1 MTQNVRQLSFRP
13 RARLITILGRDLIG
27 DQTIGLLELVKNAYD
42 ADASQVRVELLDLSD
57 PARATIIIQD
67 DGCGMSADDLETRW
81 LSPATDFKEREKE
94 ARRRTPRGRL
104 PIGEKGVGR
113 FAVHKLGRRLLL
125 VTRAAGGP
133 ELVLDIDWDSFDS
146 GDTYLDDLKLTVV
159 ERVPEVFTGT
169 NTGTRLCISRLRDP
183 WTENEVKKLQRAL
196 RRLQS
201 PHREWRDFS
210 ITLHCPD
217 FPQYENLDTSDILE
231 RAHYVFRGLVD
242 ETGILDYEYDCRLPG
257 VPPRTVTKDDCN
269 LVPMARTELAG
280 ETPQCGSF
288 YVNLYVWDR
297 TRDLLNAVGVS
308 REDLDAHC
316 GVSVF
321 RDGLR
326 VLPYG
331 EPGDDWLQL
340 DRERINDPAGR
351 IGNNQVIGY
360 VEVDQEQTVQLRD
373 KTNREGLIEN
383 AAFRDLRALVR
394 AAITVFTTHWRE
406 DRPRDNAGETTG
418 RSSRTRPVRLDTA
431 RTIAVAIA
439 ESASDAVPVRLPS
452 DVLPPEILKP
462 EVLKE
467 EETEAGTAHGGDTAR
482 DGGAT
487 APAAVSQRTA
497 ARILVNKL
505 DEAAQAVQEQARS
518 KEDEDAILL
527 HLAATGM
534 AAERVVHEFS
544 RQVTAALRAAEEL
557 RRLRGLQ
564 GQAAQAL
571 KTVETCLGTLRNEF
585 RVLAPY
591 EGPVKA
597 QRTTLV
603 DVRDAARLAV
613 ELNRHLIDRHG
624 IGVQILGEGF
634 TVRARPASVVQVL
647 DNLVNNA
654 CYWLGASGLQTPEI
668 RITLDSL
675 SRTVTVADNGP
686 GVPEH
691 ARDQLFQPFFT
702 LRNGGRGLGLYISR
716 ELLKQMNAT
725 ICLADPEP
733 VAASSAGQGRGACFV
748 ITFPA
753 VE

>member
-1 MTQNVRQLSFRP
+1 MTGKVRELAFRP
-13 RARLITILGRDLIG
+13 RARLITILGHDLIG
-27 DQTIGLLELVKNAYD
+27 DQTVGLLELVKNAYD
-42 ADASQVRVELLDLSD
+42 ADASHVRVELLDLFD
-57 PARATIIIQD
+57 HRKATIIVQD
-67 DGCGMSADDLETRW
+67 DGCGMTAEDLETRW
-81 LSPATDFKEREKE
+81 LSPAVDVKERAKKE
-94 ARRRTPRGRL
+94 RRRTPRGRL

-113 FAVHKLGRRLLL
+113 FAVHRLGCQLRL

-133 ELVLDIDWDSFDS
+133 ELVLGIDWDAFDS
-146 GDTYLDDLKLTVV
+146 GEAYLDDLKLTVV
-159 ERVPEVFTGT
+159 EREPEVFTGT
-169 NTGTRLCISRLRDP
+169 STGTLLHISRLRDP
-183 WTENEVKKLQRAL
+183 WTETEVKKLHRAL

-201 PHREWRDFS
+201 PHTEWRDFS

-217 FPQYENLDTSDILE
+217 FPQYENLDTSDILD

-242 ETGILDYEYDCRLPG
+242 EKGILDYEYVCRLPG
-257 VPPRTVTKDDCN
+257 VPSRTEEDDSED
-269 LVPMARTELAG
+269 LVPMARDELSG
-280 ETPQCGSF
+280 QTPQCGAF
-288 YVNLYVWDR
+288 YINLYVWDR

-308 REDLDAHC
+308 RGELDAHC

-340 DRERINDPAGR
+340 DRERINDPSGR

-360 VEVDQEQTVQLRD
+360 IEVNQEQTLQLRD

-406 DRPRDNAGETTG
+406 DRPRDSAGDPTG
-418 RSSRTRPVRLDTA
+418 KSARARPPQLDTA
-431 RTIAVAIA
+431 VTIATAI
-439 ESASDAVPVRLPS
+439 EQSAVETLPVS
-452 DVLPPEILKP
+452 LPPAVLGP
-462 EVLKE
+462 EEKKD
-467 EETEAGTAHGGDTAR
+467 AARAGDTAPR
-482 DGGAT
+482 SANT
-487 APAAVSQRTA
+487 APECVNQRTA
-497 ARILVNKL
+497 ARILVARL
-505 DEAAQAVQEQARS
+505 QEAAQALEEQARS
-518 KEDEDAILL
+518 VEEERSILL

-557 RRLRGLQ
+557 RTLHGLH

-571 KTVETCLGTLRNEF
+571 KTVEACLGTLRNEF

-591 EGPVKA
+591 EGPVRA
-597 QRTTLV
+597 QQTILV
-603 DVRDAARLAV
+603 DVRDAAELAV
-613 ELNRHLIDRHG
+613 ELNRHLIEQQG
-624 IGVQILGEGF
+624 ITVQILGEGF

-654 CYWLGASGLQTPEI
+654 CYWLGASAPQTPQI
-668 RITLDSL
+668 RITLDSQ

-686 GVPEH
+686 GIPEH
-691 ARDQLFQPFFT
+691 ARGQLFQPFFT

-725 ICLADPEP
+725 ICLADPAP
-733 VAASSAGQGRGACFV
+733 AAETGSGEGRGACFV

-753 VE
+753 AG